1 MGNMTLK
8 LTLEELRLLAGL
20 AADQLFRKQFI
31 DPKMPG
37 YRAKP
42 EEMKLGKTL
51 VAVLKP
57 WLTSAANDG
66 GCQSENRFHG
76 SPISCSGAPGEPEA
90 DRRIGRAAAPTAGG
104 GCMKLLYMGFAHKT
118 TGIRH
123 YSFQG
128 QIPDGTRKGFFVST
142 DVALLT
148 KHHIQIQEVPM
159 MCLRLLESAAE
170 AQPQLNFILTE
181 ADMLAT

>member
-1 MGNMTLK
+1 
-8 LTLEELRLLAGL
+8 
-20 AADQLFRKQFI
+20 
-31 DPKMPG
+31 
-37 YRAKP
+37 
-42 EEMKLGKTL
+42 
-51 VAVLKP
+51 VLP
-57 WLTSAANDG
+57 NDG
-66 GCQSENRFHG
+66 GSQSENLFHNCPNTFARA
-76 SPISCSGAPGEPEA
+76 SGEPEA
-90 DRRIGRAAAPTAGG
+90 DWRIGRTAAPDAGG
-104 GCMKLLYMGFAHKT
+104 GRMKLLYMGFAHKT

-170 AQPQLNFILTE
+170 AQPQLALFILTE
-181 ADMLAT
+181 ADMLAHISAKAAVKEQATSKRMKRSLDSESPEDLNVSPRSSQPA